1 LHYRTHQSTILTLK
15 RADLPVVVKKGLLR
29 QNEVAHEMSQYFAED
44 SPYLSILPGEA
55 AAVWHNDPER
65 DMTVYNAIE
74 EKVTELA
81 EDGIALVDLEQLIST
96 DIEAYFDTYVD
107 ELTQNTH
114 QQELLSKN
122 LWQLTG
128 KLYQIAEEKL
138 QRRYSERARMAFAL
152 HLQSTLERIRR
163 NQAIIHPDLND
174 IRKNLKSEFQVALD
188 LSTLIEAETKIDL
201 PFDELGF
208 ISMFLAIP
216 DDAQAQSHKR
226 VTVIVAMHGDSTATS
241 MLNNCQKILN
251 TSQGMALDMP
261 DTLQPDDLYQTLRT
275 HLERQ
280 QPHLQGGVLLLT
292 DMGN

>member
-1 LHYRTHQSTILTLK
+1 
-15 RADLPVVVKKGLLR
+15 
-29 QNEVAHEMSQYFAED
+29 
-44 SPYLSILPGEA
+44 
-55 AAVWHNDPER
+55 
-65 DMTVYNAIE
+65 
-74 EKVTELA
+74 
-81 EDGIALVDLEQLIST
+81 
-96 DIEAYFDTYVD
+96 
-107 ELTQNTH
+107 
-114 QQELLSKN
+114 
-122 LWQLTG
+122 
-128 KLYQIAEEKL
+128 
-138 QRRYSERARMAFAL
+138 MAFAL

-226 VTVIVAMHGDSTATS
+226 VTVIVAMHGESTATS

-280 QPHLQGGVLLLT
+280 QPHLRGGVLLLT
-292 DMGN
+292 DMGSLNSLGAFLEEETGVTIQTIPMASTLTVLESLRLACLDYELATISQEIHHLVQTELAQFSVCVT